1 MRSYSTVIMK
11 LLSRELLQNV
21 YLCSSKYDGFRIL
34 ESVEERSS
42 SVHRQEI
49 KQRLITY
56 SKCRHYMSSVTEP
69 EWISVLLS
77 RYLPCKSAI
86 SVLLYRIVTGL
97 NRPFLQMCWC
107 PALMELLA
115 DTGRADGPHHAIYC
129 REGSQLAAGEELCRQ
144 NLFHQGDYFSEDN
157 AEWSVQKRLHRGI
170 MLFEFY
176 RTVSDKHKCRKR
188 RWFMDSANDHPFA
201 ASLYALRSSQLR
213 IQLKA
218 RNKSVRQ
225 QARLTKSQNTS
236 LSLQSRPFGGCEL
249 LQNVYLCSSK
259 HNFMIFYVT
268 LKLLWIASKC
278 VSLQ

>member
-1 MRSYSTVIMK
+1 MKSSLYRYVVLFRNTCKSTKNPRHGKEIKEKSGTFTIHHLCFHASIQSHSTVIMK

-21 YLCSSKYDGFRIL
+21 YLCSSKHNGFRIL

-69 EWISVLLS
+69 EWISVLLG
-77 RYLPCKSAI
+77 RHLHKSAI

-107 PALMELLA
+107 QTLMELPT
-115 DTGRADGPHHAIYC
+115 DTGRVDGPHHAIYC

-176 RTVSDKHKCRKR
+176 RTASNKHKCRKR
-188 RWFMDSANDHPFA
+188 RWFMDSANGHPFA
-201 ASLYALRSSQLR
+201 ASLYALRSSQLH
-213 IQLKA
+213 IPESQL
-218 RNKSVRQ
+218 RHS
-225 QARLTKSQNTS
+225 TESQ
-236 LSLQSRPFGGCEL
+236 E
-249 LQNVYLCSSK
+249 
-259 HNFMIFYVT
+259 
-268 LKLLWIASKC
+268 
-278 VSLQ
+278 